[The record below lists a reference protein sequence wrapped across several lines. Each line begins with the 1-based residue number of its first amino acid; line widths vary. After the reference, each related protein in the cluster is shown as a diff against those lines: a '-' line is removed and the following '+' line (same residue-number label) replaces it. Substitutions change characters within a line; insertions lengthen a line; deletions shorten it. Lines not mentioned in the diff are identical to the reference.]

1 MSLIANVLLY
11 IGAIL
16 IAFQII
22 GDIGYIST
30 IVVLPFAL
38 PIKPLLS
45 KFTQQHKEK
54 RKSTDLAF
62 RTGYFIL
69 FLIVALMLIA
79 VSIALSPVMLVYLF
93 IGRPLL
99 ALNTGLN
106 ILYRKSL
113 EPWRD
118 MYFSGVRSLLNVRRV
133 KRKVTDEYLWQ
144 ITKQKEVPFLAL
156 FGVVCLTVG
165 FILQFC

>member
-1 MSLIANVLLY
+1 MSLTANALLY
-11 IGAIL
+11 IGAVL
-16 IAFQII
+16 IAFQIV
-22 GDIGYIST
+22 GKIGYIST

-38 PIKPLLS
+38 PIKPLLN
-45 KFTQQHKEK
+45 KFTQQQKEK
-54 RKSTDLAF
+54 RKFTGLAF

-79 VSIALSPVMLVYLF
+79 VSVALSPVMLVYLF

-118 MYFSGVRSLLNVRRV
+118 MYISGVRSLLNIRKV

-144 ITKQKEVPFLAL
+144 IPKQKEVPFLAL